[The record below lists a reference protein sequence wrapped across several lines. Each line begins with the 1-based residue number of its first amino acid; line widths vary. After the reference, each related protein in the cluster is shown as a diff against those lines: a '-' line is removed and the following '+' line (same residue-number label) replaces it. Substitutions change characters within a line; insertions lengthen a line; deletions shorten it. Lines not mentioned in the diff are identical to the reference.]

1 MKKPSLPPNVDKK
14 LGKILSH
21 PSLVIA

>member
-1 MKKPSLPPNVDKK
+1 MKKPSLPPNGDKK